1 MTNCLNTDEPYIS
14 GVEMRKSAKRFSRRR
29 GRLVVGAGVVVA
41 TIAGISFTFS
51 GRERPALQVVQ
62 SQAPLTTVLGLTTL
76 TSVDSARVSLS
87 YLPPSVVFDSTNS
100 NPRKG
105 GLIYDLYS
113 IPGAANLDT
122 MPSNS
127 SQNRLPPDGTQH
139 PSTKLI
145 VSKQLGLNVLPPSPA
160 GERFDLIETKAIG
173 DISYRLT
180 TPRNGYGR
188 LMVEWV
194 IGNTYYYVGND
205 QLFTSDGTSGLG
217 IDELL
222 RIALDAR

>member
-1 MTNCLNTDEPYIS
+1 MIAA
-14 GVEMRKSAKRFSRRR
+14 GI
-29 GRLVVGAGVVVA
+29 VVG
-41 TIAGISFTFS
+41 TIAGISFGLS

-76 TSVDSARVSLS
+76 TSVDSTRVSLS

-113 IPGAANLDT
+113 ISGAANLDT

-139 PSTKLI
+139 PGTKLI
-145 VSKQLGLNVLPPSPA
+145 VSKQLGVNALPPSPA
-160 GERFDLIETKAIG
+160 DERFNLIETKAIG
-173 DISYRLT
+173 DRSYRLT

-188 LMVEWV
+188 LTVEWV

-205 QLFTSDGTSGLG
+205 QLFTSDGKSGLG

-222 RIALDAR
+222 RIALGAR